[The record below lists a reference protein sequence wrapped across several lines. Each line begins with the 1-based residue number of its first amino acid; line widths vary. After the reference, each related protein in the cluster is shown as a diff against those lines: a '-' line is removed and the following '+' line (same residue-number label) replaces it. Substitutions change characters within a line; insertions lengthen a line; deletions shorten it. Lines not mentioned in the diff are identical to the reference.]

1 MSLPLPI
8 QPPPPPDEPAPRL
21 GVVKGGAHDRFGAIA
36 DLAVFQDQAR
46 EIALRYAVSIGI
58 TPEDF
63 EADPIVTVN
72 CFGMALALQEEMLLQ
87 QQKQRDLA
95 ERAEQLGGDH
105 GKAMFTAVKNDAY
118 QKIERAIN
126 AVHIRAARYRDEL
139 ESLIRRRRRAAL
151 SESGPDPASSC
162 PRPE

>member
-8 QPPPPPDEPAPRL
+8 QPPDEQPRL

-36 DLAVFQDQAR
+36 DLAVFRDEIR

-63 EADPIVTVN
+63 KADPIITVN

-105 GKAMFTAVKNDAY
+105 GKAMFTAAKNDAY

-126 AVHIRAARYRDEL
+126 AVHIRAARYREEL
-139 ESLIRRRRRAAL
+139 EALIRRRRRAAA
-151 SESGPDPASSC
+151 EISGGASPAGPSGS
-162 PRPE
+162 